1 MKLNGKNIGCVRG
14 GRLVLEEVNF
24 TSEEYVPLMVKGPNG
39 AGKSTLLRLVAG
51 LVEYQ
56 EGDLTWIGDD
66 GQPIGEDTDPS
77 SLFHYVGHLDV
88 VKPAFTVS
96 ENLQFWADLYGVP
109 GDVDVALERMD
120 LNYLR
125 DVPGAYLSAGQKRR
139 AALARLLI
147 GKRPLWIMDE
157 PSVSL
162 DVEGVAM
169 VVGLMK
175 EHCAGGGMLMVTTHV
190 EIGLDEV
197 TRLDLPRLNGV

>member
-1 MKLNGKNIGCVRG
+1 MKLNGKGIGCIRG
-14 GRLVLEEVNF
+14 GRHVLDNVNF
-24 TSEEYVPLMVKGPNG
+24 MAEEYVPLMVKGPNG

-56 EGDLTWIGDD
+56 EGGLTWLRDD
-66 GQPIGEDTDPS
+66 GEPVGPDVEPS

-88 VKPAFTVS
+88 VKQAFTVA
-96 ENLQFWADLYGVP
+96 ENLSFWADLYGVP

-120 LNYLR
+120 LVYLR

-157 PSVSL
+157 PTVSL

-175 EHCAGGGMLMVTTHV
+175 EHCAAGGMLMVTTHV

-197 TRLDLPRLNGV
+197 ARLDLPRLGGV